1 MFLEILSHHG
11 MDSYRFFPVRIFCL
25 FKTRVNNKK
34 IWKMRGVTCINSG
47 LHSTHHP
54 TVSGT

>member
-47 LHSTHHP
+47 
-54 TVSGT
+54 